1 MVRLGELARGRDNN
15 LNLIRMVAAT
25 AVLVSHAWPLTM
37 GPSAIEPLTAS
48 VGHSLGRIS
57 VYIFF
62 VISGFLITA
71 SFERS
76 ETLFRFVAA
85 RVMRLMPGL
94 IVSLVFVALVLG
106 LLVTQLPA
114 GAYLTS
120 PDTWT
125 FLLSNTLL
133 VSPQY
138 RLPGVFV
145 NNPFPAVEGSIWTL
159 FYEVACY
166 GLVFILGV
174 GAMLRRNRL
183 AIFVCAYA
191 TLCAGVLAFG
201 AELLPYKLYRL
212 LLLSL
217 PFVVGMGAWA
227 WRDRLPLSGAAAI
240 GLWTLAYLLHDT
252 PVAYL
257 AFILALS
264 YATFWLAYVPGGWLR
279 SYNRLGDYSY
289 GMYIYA
295 FPLQGLV
302 VMLFGATSIWLHVAI
317 VTPITLLA
325 AVLSWRLVEEPA
337 LRLLKGEGLQR
348 LEDSLPPRLMEI
360 NRLQA

>member
-25 AVLVSHAWPLTM
+25 AVLVSHAWPLTL
-37 GPSAIEPLTAS
+37 GPSAIEPLNDS

-106 LLVTQLPA
+106 LAVTRLPA
-114 GAYLTS
+114 TEYLTS

-138 RLPGVFV
+138 TLPGVFV
-145 NNPFPAVEGSIWTL
+145 NNPVPTVEGSIWTL
-159 FYEVACY
+159 FYEAACY
-166 GLVFILGV
+166 GLVFLLGI
-174 GAMLRRNRL
+174 GAMLRPRRL
-183 AIFVCAYA
+183 GIFVCVYA
-191 TLCAGVLAFG
+191 VVCTAVLATG
-201 AELLPYKLYRL
+201 VEMPYKLYRL

-240 GLWTLAYLLHDT
+240 GLWVVAILLDDTFLAYIS
-252 PVAYL
+252 
-257 AFILALS
+257 FILAVA
-264 YATFWLAYVPGGWLR
+264 YATFWLAYVPGGWIR
-279 SYNRLGDYSY
+279 NYNRLGDYSY

-295 FPLQGLV
+295 IPLQGLV
-302 VMLFGATSIWLHVAI
+302 VMLFGA
-317 VTPITLLA
+317 
-325 AVLSWRLVEEPA
+325 
-337 LRLLKGEGLQR
+337 
-348 LEDSLPPRLMEI
+348 
-360 NRLQA
+360 